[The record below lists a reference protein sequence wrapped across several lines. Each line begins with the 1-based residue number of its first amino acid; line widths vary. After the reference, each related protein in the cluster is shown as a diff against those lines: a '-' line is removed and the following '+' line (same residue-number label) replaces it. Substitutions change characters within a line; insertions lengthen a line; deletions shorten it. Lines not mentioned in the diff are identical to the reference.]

1 MTEADQAEVLAVPD
15 RTRTR
20 LRQALTAQIDR
31 SDAVEVTV
39 EAGDCILL
47 DPMCTPHTLP
57 TATAP
62 TSTAPM
68 ATAPTSTRLFSTP
81 RPTPW

>member
-31 SDAVEVTV
+31 SDAIEVTV

-57 TATAP
+57 AACHTLDRSSGVRSSGWQAP
-62 TSTAPM
+62 S
-68 ATAPTSTRLFSTP
+68 
-81 RPTPW
+81 

>member
-47 DPMCTPHTLP
+47 DPMCTHTLP
-57 TATAP
+57 TAA
-62 TSTAPM
+62 
-68 ATAPTSTRLFSTP
+68 P
-81 RPTPW
+81 RPCRLPYA